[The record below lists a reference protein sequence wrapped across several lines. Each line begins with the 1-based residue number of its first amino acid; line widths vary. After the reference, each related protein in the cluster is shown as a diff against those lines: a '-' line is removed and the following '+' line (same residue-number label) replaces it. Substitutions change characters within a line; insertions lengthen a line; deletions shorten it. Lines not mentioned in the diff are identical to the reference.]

1 MHEIN
6 LEKATKYIA
15 EIYRDKD
22 KPSAREYVEKAGL
35 EGPIIED
42 EIARLFKLLLKITRP
57 MKILEIGMN
66 IGFSTTSMALAVKEF
81 GGTVTTLEMDPE
93 VAEVARK
100 NFEREG
106 VAENIEIVI
115 GDAYEILPSIE
126 TERYDVV
133 FQDSTKR
140 GYPLMLNDCL
150 RILKKGGLLLVD
162 DTLWPVT
169 RSEEE
174 WNESFEG
181 IDKFNR
187 ILVENEVESTI
198 LPLGEGCTIAVKL

>member
-1 MHEIN
+1 MYEID
-6 LEKATKYIA
+6 LKKATGYIA
-15 EIYRDKD
+15 EIYQDRD
-22 KPSAREYVEKAGL
+22 KPSAREYVERAGL

-57 MKILEIGMN
+57 KKILEIGMN

-81 GGTVTTLEMDPE
+81 GGLVTTLEMDPE
-93 VAEVARK
+93 
-100 NFEREG
+100 
-106 VAENIEIVI
+106 
-115 GDAYEILPSIE
+115 
-126 TERYDVV
+126 
-133 FQDSTKR
+133 DSTKR
-140 GYPLMLNDCL
+140 GYPLMLKDCL

-169 RSEEE
+169 RAEEE

-187 ILVENEVESTI
+187 MLVQGEVESTI
-198 LPLGEGCTIAVKL
+198 LPLGEGCTIAVKV

>member
-1 MHEIN
+1 MYEID
-6 LEKATKYIA
+6 LEKATNYIA
-15 EIYRDKD
+15 EIYQDKD
-22 KPSAREYVEKAGL
+22 KPSAKEYVEKAGL
-35 EGPIIED
+35 QGPIIED
-42 EIARLFKLLLKITRP
+42 EIARLFRLLLKITRP

-66 IGFSTTSMALAVKEF
+66 IGFSTTSMALVVKEF
-81 GGTVTTLEMDPE
+81 GGTVTTLEMDPK

-106 VAENIEIVI
+106 VADNIEIVI
-115 GDAYEILPSIE
+115 GDAYEILPGIASE
-126 TERYDVV
+126 SYDVV

-174 WNESFEG
+174 WNESFAG

-187 ILVENEVESTI
+187 MLVESKVESTI
-198 LPLGEGCTIAVKL
+198 LPLGEGCTIAVKA

>member
-1 MHEIN
+1 MYEIN
-6 LEKATKYIA
+6 LEKATRYIA
-15 EIYRDKD
+15 EIYQDKD
-22 KPSAREYVEKAGL
+22 KPSAEEYIEKAGL

-42 EIARLFKLLLKITRP
+42 EIARLFKLLLKVTRP
-57 MKILEIGMN
+57 KKILEIGMN
-66 IGFSTTSMALAVKEF
+66 IGFSTTSMALVVKDF
-81 GGTVTTLEMDPE
+81 GGMVTTLEMDPE
-93 VAEVARK
+93 VAKVARK

-106 VAENIEIVI
+106 VSDNIEIVI

-126 TERYDVV
+126 SESFDVV

-140 GYPLMLNDCL
+140 GYPLMLKDCL

-187 ILVENEVESTI
+187 MLVQSKVESTI
-198 LPLGEGCTIAVKL
+198 LPLGEGCTIAVKV

>member
-1 MHEIN
+1 MHELD
-6 LEKATKYIA
+6 LEKATKYIT
-15 EIYRDKD
+15 EIYQDKD
-22 KPSAREYVEKAGL
+22 KPSAKEYIEKAGM

-42 EIARLFKLLLKITRP
+42 EIARLFKLLLRIARP
-57 MKILEIGMN
+57 RKILEIGMN

-81 GGTVTTLEMDPE
+81 GGRVTTLEMDPE
-93 VAEVARK
+93 IAEVAK
-100 NFEREG
+100 KSFVREG
-106 VAENIEIVI
+106 VIQNIEIII
-115 GDAYEILPSIE
+115 GDAYDILPRIE
-126 TERYDVV
+126 SESYDVV

-169 RSEEE
+169 RPQKE

-187 ILVENEVESTI
+187 ILAESKVESTI
-198 LPLGEGCTIAVKL
+198 LPLGEGCTVAVKI

>member
-1 MHEIN
+1 MHEFDS
-6 LEKATKYIA
+6 EKATKYVA
-15 EIYRDKD
+15 EIYKDKD
-22 KPSAREYVEKAGL
+22 KPSAKEYIEKAGL

-81 GGTVTTLEMDPE
+81 GGLVTTLEMDPE

-100 NFEREG
+100 NFDREG
-106 VAENIEIVI
+106 VADNIEIVI
-115 GDAYEILPSIE
+115 GDAYEILPGIE
-126 TERYDVV
+126 SESYDVV

-187 ILVENEVESTI
+187 MLVESDVESTI
-198 LPLGEGCTIAVKL
+198 LPLGEGCTIAVKV

>member
-1 MHEIN
+1 MHEFN
-6 LEKATKYIA
+6 LRKATKYIE
-15 EIYRDKD
+15 EIYQERN
-22 KPSAREYVEKAGL
+22 KPSAKEYIEKAGL

-57 MKILEIGMN
+57 KKILEIGMN

-81 GGTVTTLEMDPE
+81 GGMVTTLEMDPE
-93 VAEVARK
+93 VVEVARK
-100 NFEREG
+100 SFEREG
-106 VAENIEIVI
+106 VSDSIEIVI
-115 GDAYEILPSIE
+115 GDAYDILPDIKSE
-126 TERYDVV
+126 SYDVV

-187 ILVENEVESTI
+187 MLVESEVESTI
-198 LPLGEGCTIAVKL
+198 LPLGEGCTIAVKN